1 MMKQLLDEPSF
12 ADTDFSHLTNL
23 AYGGAAMPDCRLSGA
38 RSRRFPETVGFVNA
52 YGQTETTSSLTVL
65 GPDDHRIDGDAKTV
79 ELKLKRL
86 NSMAAPCPTSKS
98 AVRDD
103 DGGALAAGQVGEIAI
118 RTPRIM
124 KGYAGREDDS
134 RLPEGWPRPATSDG
148 STKRA
153 TCSSPDARTT

>member
-12 ADTDFSHLTNL
+12 AKTDFSSLTNL
-23 AYGGAAMPDCRLSGA
+23 AYGGAAMPIQTI
-38 RSRRFPETVGFVNA
+38 RRAIEAFPKTVGFVNA

-65 GPDDHRIDGDAKTV
+65 GPDDHRIDGDAEDV

-86 NSMAAPCPTSKS
+86 NSIGRPLPDVEI

-103 DGGALAAGQVGEIAI
+103 DGKLLARGRGRRNHHPHPAHHEGLRRTRGRLRACPTDGA
-118 RTPRIM
+118 
-124 KGYAGREDDS
+124 
-134 RLPEGWPRPATSDG
+134 RPATSDG
-148 STKRA
+148 STKKA